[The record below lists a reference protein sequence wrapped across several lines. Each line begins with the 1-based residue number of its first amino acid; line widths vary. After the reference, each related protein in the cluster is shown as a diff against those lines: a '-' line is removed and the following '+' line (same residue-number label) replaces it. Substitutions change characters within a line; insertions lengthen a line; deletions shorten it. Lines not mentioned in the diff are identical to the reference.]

1 MNKGTKRSVKY
12 YFIVSALLFSH
23 SVLIWAWM
31 LGAFNFIF
39 PEESINMY
47 TKTGMIAWIHPGIHP
62 APVLIS
68 IFEVI
73 IGIFCFLS
81 AIKAWKRGNTS
92 TATE

>member
-1 MNKGTKRSVKY
+1 
-12 YFIVSALLFSH
+12 
-23 SVLIWAWM
+23 
-31 LGAFNFIF
+31 
-39 PEESINMY
+39 MY